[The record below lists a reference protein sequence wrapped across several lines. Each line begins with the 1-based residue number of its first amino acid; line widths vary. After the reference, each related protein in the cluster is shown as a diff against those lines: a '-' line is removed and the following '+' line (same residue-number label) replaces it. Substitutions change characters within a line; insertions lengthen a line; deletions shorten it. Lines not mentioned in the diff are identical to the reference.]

1 MLAKRS
7 RQTKQPDA
15 SQASTSE
22 NNSAQTLDSV
32 AGPKHVAVIM
42 DGNGRW
48 AQKKGKIRTF
58 GHKAGVESVRAAVRF
73 ARQTD
78 IQSLT
83 LFAFSS
89 ENWKRPEEEVSV
101 LMDLFNLVL
110 NSEVKKLNKNGVRLK
125 VIGDVSA
132 FDEKLITKIRKAEAL
147 TAQNDHLVLNIA
159 ANYGGRWDIVNAAK
173 QLAMQT
179 QQGKIEPDQIDESR
193 FNAHISTFGMPELD
207 LLIRT
212 GGEHRVSNF
221 LLWQC
226 AYAELYFTDVLWPD
240 FNEEAF
246 QAAVND
252 YKTRQRRFGLTGEQ
266 VS

>member
-1 MLAKRS
+1 
-7 RQTKQPDA
+7 
-15 SQASTSE
+15 
-22 NNSAQTLDSV
+22 
-32 AGPKHVAVIM
+32 M

-89 ENWKRPEEEVSV
+89 ENWKRPEDEVSV
-101 LMDLFNLVL
+101 LMELFNLVL

-132 FDEKLITKIRKAEAL
+132 FDDKLVNKIRKAETL
-147 TAQNDHLVLNIA
+147 TAENRQLVLNIA

-173 QLAMQT
+173 QLATQV
-179 QQGKIEPDQIDESR
+179 QQGEITPEQIDESL
-193 FNAHISTFGMPELD
+193 FDAKISTHQVPELD

-212 GGEHRVSNF
+212 GGEHRISNF

-240 FNEEAF
+240 FNEEVF
-246 QAAVND
+246 QTAVND
-252 YKTRQRRFGLTGEQ
+252 FKSRQRRFGLTGEQ

>member
-1 MLAKRS
+1 MLGMRS
-7 RQTKQPDA
+7 NTAPEKTDVLA
-15 SQASTSE
+15 S
-22 NNSAQTLDSV
+22 V
-32 AGPKHVAVIM
+32 PGPQHVAIIM

-58 GHKAGVESVRAAVRF
+58 GHKAGVESVRAVVRF
-73 ARQTD
+73 ARQNN

-101 LMDLFNLVL
+101 LMELFNLVL
-110 NSEVKKLNKNGVRLK
+110 NNEAKRLHKNGVRLK

-132 FDEKLITKIRKAEAL
+132 FDDKLTEKIRKAEAM
-147 TAQNDHLVLNIA
+147 TADNQELVLNIA
-159 ANYGGRWDIVNAAK
+159 ANYGGRWDIVNAAR
-173 QLAMQT
+173 QISEAVSE
-179 QQGKIEPDQIDESR
+179 GKMTSSEITEATFDS
-193 FNAHISTFGMPELD
+193 HISTAGLPELD

-212 GGEHRVSNF
+212 GGEHRISNF

-240 FNEEAF
+240 FSEDVF
-246 QAAVND
+246 QQAVND
-252 YKTRQRRFGLTGEQ
+252 FKQRQRRFGLTGEQ
-266 VS
+266 VSVP